1 MFTKEKFC
9 VEVLHALIGA
19 NTHATAEDA
28 AKDALKAWAV
38 IDGVKKIDGVEK
50 AQPAKGLKVAAKQR

>member
-38 IDGVKKIDGVEK
+38 IDGVEK
-50 AQPAKGLKVAAKQR
+50 AQPAKGLKVASKQRR